1 MPWLETYNPK
11 INWKTKTI
19 KIDEP
24 MHRHNH
30 PISTEEVVI
39 NRMKLKK
46 DNTQEACLEDEDFVL
61 AVMSQED
68 SWIRAKLLA
77 NYYED
82 LFEGYAQEEA
92 WVCVKQTHSQKFAQ
106 EAESKK
112 DTGKTIELPKEYKQF
127 VSVFGKQE
135 STRLPAH

>member
-19 KIDEP
+19 KLDDP

-30 PISTEEVVI
+30 PISAEEVVI
-39 NRMKLKK
+39 SRMKLEK
-46 DNTQEACLEDEDFVL
+46 DNIQETCLEDEDFVL

-82 LFEGYAQEEA
+82 LFEGNAQEEV
-92 WVCVKQTHSQKFAQ
+92 WVRIKQTHSQRFAQ
-106 EAESKK
+106 EAESKEN
-112 DTGKTIELPKEYKQF
+112 TGKTIELLKEYQQF
-127 VSVFGKQE
+127 ASVFGKQE
-135 STRLPAH
+135 STRLTP